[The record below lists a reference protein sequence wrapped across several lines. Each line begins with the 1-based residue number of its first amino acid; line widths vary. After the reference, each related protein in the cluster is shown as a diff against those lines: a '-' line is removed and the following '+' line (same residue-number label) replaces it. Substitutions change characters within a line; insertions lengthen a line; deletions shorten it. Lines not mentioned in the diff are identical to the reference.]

1 MLGVCEL
8 KKNVIRVEKRLSIS
22 PQTYVLVVI
31 IAIALALLVGAI
43 FIKINGFNP
52 WEIYVTMFKGSFGSV
67 YGLSETV
74 VKSIPLML
82 AGLGVAIAS
91 RMLLWNIG
99 GEGQI
104 YMGAFAAGWVALF
117 GPQLPAVFMI
127 PLVLL
132 AGFIG
137 GALWSFIP
145 AFLRAKMGVNEI
157 ITTLMFNYIAILWM
171 DYLVFGPWRDPNGF
185 NQPLT
190 AKFPASAMLPVLP
203 GTRIH
208 LGVLLALAAAVI
220 LYFVLMRT
228 RWGYEVRVTGESQNA
243 ARYAGMN
250 TTRNIILVLMLS
262 GGLAGLAGTVE
273 VTGVLGRLQ
282 QGISPGYGYTA
293 ILIAVLAKLN
303 PFSVVLVSFLF
314 GGLLVGGYT
323 AQTIGVSMAIVYMLQ
338 GAIIFFVLAGEAIA
352 KYSVRFERRE
362 EY

>member
-1 MLGVCEL
+1 VLGNPEH
-8 KKNVIRVEKRLSIS
+8 KKNTLRIEKRAAIS
-22 PQTYVLVVI
+22 PQTYAIVVS
-31 IAIALALLVGAI
+31 IAIVLALLVGAV
-43 FIKINGFNP
+43 FIRINGFNP
-52 WEIYVTMFKGSFGSV
+52 WDVYVTMFKSSFGSI
-67 YGLSETV
+67 YGLSETI

-117 GPQLPAVFMI
+117 GPELPAVAMI
-127 PLVLL
+127 PAVLA
-132 AGFIG
+132 AGLIG
-137 GALWSFIP
+137 GALWSLIP
-145 AFLRAKMGVNEI
+145 AFLKAKMGVNEI
-157 ITTLMFNYIAILWM
+157 ITTLMFNYIAILWN

-190 AKFPASAMLPVLP
+190 AKFPSSAMLPVLP

-208 LGVLLALAAAVI
+208 LGVLIGLAAAVI

-250 TTRNIILVLMLS
+250 TTRNILLVLMLS
-262 GGLAGLAGTVE
+262 GGLAGLAGAVE

-282 QGISPGYGYTA
+282 QGISPNYGYTA
-293 ILIAVLAKLN
+293 ILVAVLAKLN
-303 PFSVVLVSFLF
+303 PFTVVLVSFLF

-323 AQTIGVSMAIVYMLQ
+323 AQTVGVSMAIVYMLQ

-352 KYSVRFERRE
+352 KYSFRFERGE
-362 EY
+362 EL